1 MQGGH
6 SMQDLLSFN
15 SILMISGGLLLLL
28 IVFIILLAR
37 SSRKKNAQE
46 EYYDDTETK
55 SEGTPLGLPA
65 GSSADSLFRDQNL
78 AKLVAATLNVQPSD
92 QLSERQLLQIKRLD
106 GTAKDISDLEGI
118 NLLRNLEIVNLS
130 SNKLTALPPAIK
142 DLPQLHELRVDNN
155 EIHDITP
162 VIGSKSLR
170 TLDISDNGISQLS
183 NDIFTLPNL
192 EKFSAQRNRIE
203 HISGELTSAPSRIHD
218 LDLSQ
223 NGLRTIPRFIQ
234 NMSELS
240 SLNLASNM
248 LTEIPLAIGS
258 LEHIKKLDVSQNKS
272 LVMPDSLK
280 QKLLSKSVD
289 VRVDS
294 YDGQFGGIQL
304 ESFDI
309 IDGDSDGVVKFEEIR
324 ADDGGLDDMKNTY
337 IDLTS
342 SNDDLLN
349 EIAALEKHLGD
360 TIPPHAV
367 ESRPVEMSISV
378 PRTNST
384 MNGNSFANRMHNM
397 SNIEHTQRQN
407 VLDQPNMNE
416 GVAQPM
422 NEVQLTE
429 AQKKEKRKKL
439 LKTASV
445 VAGATLAVVALAGT
459 SVYMFKKGDDKRKK
473 SRRQTGYFFTKK
485 RR

>member
-1 MQGGH
+1 
-6 SMQDLLSFN
+6 MQDLLSFN

-37 SSRKKNAQE
+37 SSKRKNE
-46 EYYDDTETK
+46 EDYYDEHETT
-55 SEGTPLGLPA
+55 SEGTRLLLPPGA
-65 GSSADSLFRDQNL
+65 NANSLFRDQNL
-78 AKLVAATLNVQPSD
+78 AKLVAATLNVQATD

-106 GTAKDISDLEGI
+106 GTAKDIADLEGI
-118 NLLRNLEIVNLS
+118 NLLRNLEIVNLG
-130 SNKLTALPPAIK
+130 SNKLTALPGAIK

-203 HISGELTSAPSRIHD
+203 HISGEMTSAPSRIHE

-248 LTEIPLAIGS
+248 LTDIPLALGS
-258 LEHIKKLDVSQNKS
+258 LENIKKLDVSDNKS

-289 VRVDS
+289 VRADS
-294 YDGQFGGIQL
+294 HDGQFGGIQL

-360 TIPPHAV
+360 TMPPHAV
-367 ESRPVEMSISV
+367 DSRPVEMSIAV
-378 PRTNST
+378 PRMNAPMHDNSLPHRMNNVNT
-384 MNGNSFANRMHNM
+384 MGNN
-397 SNIEHTQRQN
+397 QPQN
-407 VLDQPNMNE
+407 VLDQTNMNE
-416 GVAQPM
+416 GGTQPM
-422 NEVQLTE
+422 NEVQSTE
-429 AQKKEKRKKL
+429 VQKKEKRKKL
-439 LKTASV
+439 LKTAGI
-445 VAGATLAVVALAGT
+445 VAGATLAAVALAGT

-473 SRRQTGYFFTKK
+473 NRRQTGYFFTKK